1 MSTDNLQESATIVEK
16 NSETSDAQ
24 NNAADQ
30 VNKTVLF
37 GTIAYTDESAY
48 ENFLQKMNLSQAV
61 FVLMASANSAQAKG
75 SFNLLESETLSTAMR
90 VIRKSQE
97 PQASPTEPTDNN
109 E

>member
-1 MSTDNLQESATIVEK
+1 MSTDNLQESPTSVEK
-16 NSETSDAQ
+16 NTESQDAQ
-24 NNAADQ
+24 NNTADQ

-37 GTIAYTDESAY
+37 GTIAYTDEPAY

-90 VIRKSQE
+90 VIRKSQDQP
-97 PQASPTEPTDNN
+97 PQTEHPD
-109 E
+109 

>member
-1 MSTDNLQESATIVEK
+1 MTTENIQEAQTDVEK
-16 NSETSDAQ
+16 NTNSEDAQ
-24 NNAADQ
+24 NNANDQ

-48 ENFLQKMNLSQAV
+48 ESFLQKMNISQAV
-61 FVLMASANSAQAKG
+61 FILMASANFAQAKG

-97 PQASPTEPTDNN
+97 PQPTEQTT
-109 E
+109 EEKQ